1 MDPRF
6 KPWALC
12 ASAVCL
18 ALGVVASCDSSTEV
32 NGLNAAGS
40 GGGGLEQG
48 GGGGSGGGIMAACDP
63 PCTPPQFC
71 SFAKTCLDPGQCAA
85 DQDCTDPGFTCDEG
99 QGVCVPGGPCGAAEI
114 TVDPVAPNLLLVM
127 DRSCSMQ
134 DPVDGTPKWQ
144 IAVTAVNKLTTD
156 YVDQIRYGLTLFP
169 DIATPQCQQDAI
181 PIPVAP
187 GNEPAIQ
194 ALLTASLVQND
205 PYYPNGPC
213 VTNIDTAMQQATTEP
228 AFADTDRTSYALLLT
243 DGKQANCSAA
253 GGDAGTTT
261 IITTLASQGV
271 PTFVVGFGG
280 AVDPA
285 QLNIFADAGG
295 MPTGDP
301 QTHYYQAE
309 DQISLDAALQAIAN
323 ATISCVLQLET
334 VPEDPN
340 QLYVFFNKD
349 PAGVPQ
355 DPVNGWTYDPNTNQI
370 TFHGT
375 ACQSLKDGTVTDVDV
390 VYGCNQPPA

>member
-1 MDPRF
+1 
-6 KPWALC
+6 
-12 ASAVCL
+12 
-18 ALGVVASCDSSTEV
+18 
-32 NGLNAAGS
+32 
-40 GGGGLEQG
+40 
-48 GGGGSGGGIMAACDP
+48 
-63 PCTPPQFC
+63 
-71 SFAKTCLDPGQCAA
+71 
-85 DQDCTDPGFTCDEG
+85 
-99 QGVCVPGGPCGAAEI
+99 
-114 TVDPVAPNLLLVM
+114 
-127 DRSCSMQ
+127 MQ
-134 DPVDGTPKWQ
+134 DPVDGTPKWE

-156 YVDQIRYGLTLFP
+156 YVDQIRVGLTLFP
-169 DIATPQCQQDAI
+169 DIVTPQCQQADI

-194 ALLTASLVQND
+194 ALLTAALATND
-205 PYYPNGPC
+205 PYYPDGPC
-213 VTNIDTAMQQATTEP
+213 VTPIDTAMQQATTEP
-228 AFADTDRTSYALLLT
+228 AFADTDRKSYALLLT
-243 DGKQANCSAA
+243 DGKQANCNAA
-253 GGDAGTTT
+253 GGDAGTTA
-261 IITTLASQGV
+261 IITTLAAQGV

-280 AVDPA
+280 QVDPA

-309 DQISLDAALQAIAN
+309 DQISLDAALAAIAD

-340 QLYVFFNKD
+340 QLYVFFDKD

-355 DPVNGWTYDPNTNQI
+355 DPDNGWTYDAGNNQI